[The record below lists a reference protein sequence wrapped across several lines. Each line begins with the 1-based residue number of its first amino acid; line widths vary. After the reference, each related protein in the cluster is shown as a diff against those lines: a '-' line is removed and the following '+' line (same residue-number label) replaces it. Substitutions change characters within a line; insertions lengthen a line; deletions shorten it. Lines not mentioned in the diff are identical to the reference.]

1 MADRVRRVAITGGI
15 GTGKSHVRARFEALG
30 VPTIDADALS
40 RRELAPGTPALA
52 AVVRRFGFD
61 VLNVNGVL
69 DRRKLASIVFAD
81 PAARKDLEAIVHPE
95 VQRATDEWFAI
106 INPGVHPFAIAD
118 IPLLYEVGRQGAFD
132 AVIVV
137 ACEPEVQL
145 RRVMARDAITE
156 TEARQRIAAQ
166 LPIAD
171 KVRRATYVIRTDGTV
186 EETNRQVA
194 EVYEQL
200 LR

>member
-1 MADRVRRVAITGGI
+1 MPDRVKRIAITGGI
-15 GTGKSHVRARFEALG
+15 GSGKSHVRAQFEALG

-40 RRELAPGTPALA
+40 RRVLAPGTPGLA

-61 VLNVNGVL
+61 LLNVNGVL

-95 VQRATDEWFAI
+95 VQRATDEWFAV
-106 INPGVHPFAIAD
+106 INPDVHPFAIAD

-137 ACEPEVQL
+137 ACEPETQV

-171 KVRRATYVIRTDGTV
+171 KINRAHYIIRTDGTV
-186 EETNRQVA
+186 EETNRQVKA
-194 EVYEQL
+194 VFEKL
-200 LR
+200 S

>member
-1 MADRVRRVAITGGI
+1 MDERVRRVAITGGI
-15 GTGKSHVRARFEALG
+15 GTGKSHVRSQFEALG

-40 RRELAPGTPALA
+40 RRVLAPGTPGLA

-61 VLNVNGVL
+61 VMNISGVL

-81 PAARKDLEAIVHPE
+81 ADARRDLEAIVHPA
-95 VQRATDEWFAI
+95 VQAATDEWFAA
-106 INPGVHPFAIAD
+106 INPAVHPFAIAD

-137 ACEPEVQL
+137 ACEPEAQL
-145 RRVMARDAITE
+145 RRVMARDAVTA

-171 KVRRATYVIRTDGTV
+171 KVRRGHYVIRTDGTV
-186 EETNRQVA
+186 DETNRQVR
-194 EVYEQL
+194 EVFEK